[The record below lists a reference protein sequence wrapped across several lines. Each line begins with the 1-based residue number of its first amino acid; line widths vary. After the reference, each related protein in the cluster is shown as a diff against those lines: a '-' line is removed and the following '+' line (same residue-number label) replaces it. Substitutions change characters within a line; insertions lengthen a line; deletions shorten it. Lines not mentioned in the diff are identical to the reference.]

1 MYNDVAVIIP
11 ALEKNRYSQDGD
23 LVKFGDLSLL
33 EWKITQVRNF
43 ILAENIFV
51 STPSQK
57 VEKIAKSCGVN
68 IVKRKENIKMQ
79 EAIVDSV
86 KRIDKE
92 NILWT
97 HVTSPF
103 VSPADFKNMLNKFLK
118 LDTKYDS
125 LISVSKIQEF
135 IIFKNK
141 ALNFEMT
148 KVSERVN
155 IEPIYR
161 ITNGC
166 FIAKRDVYLK
176 YGNYFGLSPYLYELD
191 VLGSM
196 EIKEMKDL
204 TIASDL
210 ISLFFKKGLGA
221 I

>member
-1 MYNDVAVIIP
+1 MYNDTAVIIP
-11 ALEKNRYSQDGD
+11 ALEKNRYSPEGD

-33 EWKITQVRNF
+33 EWKITQAKNF
-43 ILAENIFV
+43 ISAENIFI
-51 STPSQK
+51 STPSRK
-57 VEKIAKSCGVN
+57 VEKIAKACGVS
-68 IVKRKENIKMQ
+68 IIRRKQNIKMSQ
-79 EAIVDSV
+79 VIVDSV
-86 KRIDKE
+86 KKTKKE

-97 HVTSPF
+97 HATSPF
-103 VSPADFKNMLNKFLK
+103 VSSGDFRNMLNKFLK
-118 LDTKYDS
+118 LDSRYDS
-125 LISVSKIQEF
+125 LICVSKIQEF

-141 ALNFEMT
+141 ALNFQMT
-148 KVSERVN
+148 KVTDRVN

-166 FIAKRDVYLK
+166 FVAKRDVCLK
-176 YGNYFGLSPYLYELD
+176 YGNYFGMRPYLYGADMLS
-191 VLGSM
+191 SM